1 MKGNLDFQII
11 AQMKL
16 GCLKLSFL
24 FQSTLVDDYCYIHPT
39 SVLNKK
45 NQQYVIYQDIM
56 EANGK
61 VYLRGLLPIF
71 MIDCFWLSERA
82 LVNTGTS

>member
-11 AQMKL
+11 VQMKL

-24 FQSTLVDDYCYIHPT
+24 FQSTLVDGYCYIHPT

-61 VYLRGLLPIF
+61 VYLRGLLPVF
-71 MIDCFWLSERA
+71 MIDCFWSSERV